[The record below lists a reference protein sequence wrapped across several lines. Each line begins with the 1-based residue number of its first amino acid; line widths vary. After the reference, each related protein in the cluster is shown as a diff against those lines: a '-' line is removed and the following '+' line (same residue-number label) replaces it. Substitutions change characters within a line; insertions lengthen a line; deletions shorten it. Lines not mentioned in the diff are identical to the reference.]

1 MYPVPSDN
9 YIFTNTAQSTT
20 DARGRALLVAYK
32 FPPHDVGV
40 AQHRPEA
47 LYRHLADYGWQCDV
61 ITAERPG
68 TPADVVQTPDRS
80 WTRSVKE
87 DGSAEAALKQKLI
100 MGSRT
105 GFGPF
110 KRRIVSNVKLLM
122 RLQPKWHDE
131 FAGWSYSIE
140 DTIMNTA
147 RERGSEVLWVTC
159 SPYTLAPV
167 AIKCARALGIP
178 CVIDLRDPLP
188 HYLHFP
194 RGTGHWFYRALAAA
208 DAVTCAAPCC
218 ITRELL
224 DVRAS
229 AKRPGIVEIPS
240 GSWQHEHVAM
250 QPSGKFTLLHAGT
263 LVNGGRSP
271 QPLFEAVA
279 MLRER
284 ITEIANDLR
293 IVFIG
298 GDSGVVRD
306 FPGYEAVSS
315 QVEIHGQKPYA
326 EVKKIMA
333 TASMLVIIKLDGDV
347 YSDALPAKMYD
358 YLPYEAP
365 VLSFGMGP
373 GLQGPL
379 LGWSNAGHWLGS
391 AAEIAAFI
399 EEHYR
404 QWQEQGV
411 ASRERNAEAIAY
423 LGQSRMAGDFAAIFD
438 AVKQDGPVDEMTVLP
453 WGRDSRGA

>member
-1 MYPVPSDN
+1 MHPVPSDN
-9 YIFTNTAQSTT
+9 YIFTETAQPSTE
-20 DARGRALLVAYK
+20 ARGRALLVAYK

-40 AQHRPEA
+40 AQHRPEG
-47 LYRHLADYGWQCDV
+47 LYRHLGEYGWTCDV

-68 TPADVVQTPDRS
+68 TAADVVQTADRS

-87 DGSAEAALKQKLI
+87 EGTAEAALKQRLTN
-100 MGSRT
+100 GSRT
-105 GFGPF
+105 GLGPF
-110 KRRIVSNVKLLM
+110 RRRLISNIKLLM

-131 FAGWSYSIE
+131 FAGWSYSIRE
-140 DTIMNTA
+140 TILTTA

-167 AIKCARALGIP
+167 AVDCARKLGIP

-208 DAVTCAAPCC
+208 DAVTAAAPCC
-218 ITRELL
+218 ITEELL
-224 DVRAS
+224 QVRTS
-229 AKRPGIVEIPS
+229 AERPGIVEIPS
-240 GSWQHEHVAM
+240 GAWQHERVAM
-250 QPSGKFTLLHAGT
+250 QPAEQFTLLHAGT
-263 LVNGGRSP
+263 LVGGGRSP

-284 ITEIANDLR
+284 IPELARDLR
-293 IVFIG
+293 MLFIG

-315 QVEIHGQKPYA
+315 QVEIHGQKPYS
-326 EVKKIMA
+326 EVKQLMA
-333 TASMLVIIKLDGDV
+333 TAAMLVIIKLDGDV

-358 YLPYEAP
+358 YLAYEAP
-365 VLSFGMGP
+365 VLSFGMGA

-379 LGWSNAGHWLGS
+379 LEWSNAGRWLGS
-391 AAEIAAFI
+391 AAEIASFI

-404 QWQEQGV
+404 IWQRDGGV
-411 ASRERNAEAIAY
+411 RRERNSEAIRY
-423 LGQSRMAGDFAAIFD
+423 LGQPRMAGDFAAVFE
-438 AVKQDGPVDEMTVLP
+438 AVKHGRAIKEMTVLP
-453 WGRDSRGA
+453 WGQDSRGA